1 MDSADDGYAQ
11 TGGYTAAE
19 TEHTFLQFLD
29 GHLSPPAFRA
39 WLERYR
45 PAPGAARDTEV
56 EDEIDSAL
64 LAMRALEHGT
74 RTRQEVRHQL
84 MRARGRLNGL
94 ARQ

>member
-1 MDSADDGYAQ
+1 MPFRI
-11 TGGYTAAE
+11 TPEMVRAAE
-19 TEHTFLQFLD
+19 AEHTFLQFLE
-29 GHLSPPAFRA
+29 GHLSPQAFRA
-39 WLERYR
+39 WLDRYR
-45 PAPGAARDTEV
+45 PAAGAARDSEV

-74 RTRQEVRHQL
+74 RTRQEVHHQL

>member
-19 TEHTFLQFLD
+19 AEHTFLQFLE
-29 GHLSPPAFRA
+29 GHLSPQAFRA

-45 PAPGAARDTEV
+45 LAPGAARDSEV
-56 EDEIDSAL
+56 EDEINNAT

-74 RTRQEVRHQL
+74 RTRQEVHREL
-84 MRARGRLNGL
+84 LRARGRLNGL